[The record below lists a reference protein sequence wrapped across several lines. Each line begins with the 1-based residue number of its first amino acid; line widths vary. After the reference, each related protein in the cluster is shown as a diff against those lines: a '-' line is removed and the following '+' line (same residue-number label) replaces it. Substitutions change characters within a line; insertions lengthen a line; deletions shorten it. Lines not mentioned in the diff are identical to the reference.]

1 MAEGTGGFARYAL
14 VTKLLS
20 KLAVKGQI
28 GAGRVEAVVAN
39 RRADSKRN
47 PLLAIRALPG
57 RFFPA

>member
-1 MAEGTGGFARYAL
+1 MVEGTGGFARYAL

-28 GAGRVEAVVAN
+28 GARLVEGVVAN

-47 PLLAIRALPG
+47 PLLAIRALLG
-57 RFFPA
+57 RLFPA